1 MSLNF
6 VSWSIFMAHNRKFFM
21 LSFKLCSS
29 RHFPKEA
36 ASCSRILVDV
46 LKIDILRWGNM
57 YLFHFCDWYHEKVEK
72 IPIKTCI
79 LECLFSTIQ
88 FCEKLKIATCIFSLI
103 TPQQIMLQ
111 KSYAPRWKAV
121 NISFPTAYAFF
132 LSNDPFLRY
141 KPLNQSHFF

>member
-1 MSLNF
+1 
-6 VSWSIFMAHNRKFFM
+6 
-21 LSFKLCSS
+21 
-29 RHFPKEA
+29 
-36 ASCSRILVDV
+36 
-46 LKIDILRWGNM
+46 M
-57 YLFHFCDWYHEKVEK
+57 YLFHFCDWYHKKVAK

-79 LECLFSTIQ
+79 FECLFSTIQ

-141 KPLNQSHFF
+141 KPLNQSHFFKSDSRRRYTGHYPKKDHFKQQQFLV